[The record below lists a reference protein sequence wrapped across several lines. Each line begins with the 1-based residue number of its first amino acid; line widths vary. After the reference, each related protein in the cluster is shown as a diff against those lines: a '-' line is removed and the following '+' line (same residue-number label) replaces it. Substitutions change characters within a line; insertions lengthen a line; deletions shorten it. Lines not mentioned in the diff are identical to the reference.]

1 MKIYIDTA
9 DVNEVKTL
17 VSYLP
22 IAGVTTN
29 PTIAAKSAVKMD
41 VVLPQLREALGHD
54 GLLFAQVISN
64 DAAEMIEE
72 AKRLHGYVDNLI
84 VKIPVNKEGLKAIKA
99 LKGTNIRTL
108 GTAVYNATQGLLA
121 GLAGAEF
128 VAPYVNRID
137 MLSGNGIQTVQSLA
151 KLLALHAP
159 HCKVFGASFKNN
171 QQVLDCLQ
179 VGCECV
185 TIPADLAFKML
196 DNQAV
201 DAAVEQFKSDWKAA
215 YGGLDI

>member
-128 VAPYVNRID
+128 V
-137 MLSGNGIQTVQSLA
+137 G
-151 KLLALHAP
+151 
-159 HCKVFGASFKNN
+159 
-171 QQVLDCLQ
+171 
-179 VGCECV
+179 
-185 TIPADLAFKML
+185 
-196 DNQAV
+196 
-201 DAAVEQFKSDWKAA
+201 
-215 YGGLDI
+215 